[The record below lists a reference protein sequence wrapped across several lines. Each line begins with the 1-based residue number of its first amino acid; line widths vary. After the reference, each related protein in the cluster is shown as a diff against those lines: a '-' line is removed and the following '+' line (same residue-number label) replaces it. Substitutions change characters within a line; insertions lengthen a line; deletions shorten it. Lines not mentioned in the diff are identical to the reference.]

1 MRARSKTTMTIVAG
15 IAAAGAVAAATLPA
29 NAADKGDS
37 SSRLSTQKTVTGG
50 AVAGKLA
57 APQLSITQ
65 LRTGDTCSAYADGHG
80 DLCLW
85 YFSNYGGSRTGFI
98 RNDANLVDD
107 RFVSAGSGQGAV
119 VTNNAESVWNYDRF
133 VTAWAATSPNYGGS
147 NGFIS
152 PNSGGNFSATYK
164 NNTES
169 IFWSA

>member
-1 MRARSKTTMTIVAG
+1 MRARNKTTMTLIASL
-15 IAAAGAVAAATLPA
+15 AAAGAIAAATLPA
-29 NAADKGDS
+29 NAADKGDAS
-37 SSRLSTQKTVTGG
+37 SSRVSAKTVTGA
-50 AVAGKLA
+50 AVAGKQV
-57 APQLSITQ
+57 APKLSQ
-65 LRTGDTCSAYADGHG
+65 LRTGDVCSAYGDGHG

-85 YFSNYGGSRTGFI
+85 YLSNFTGSRTGFL

-107 RFVSAGSGQGAV
+107 RFVSAGAGQNAV

-133 VTAWAATSPNYGGS
+133 VTAWAATSPNFGGS

-169 IFWSA
+169 IFWAS